1 MKKGVYILI
10 LMMTSLTLSA
20 CSYSSD
26 GQLSKEEKVADFKYM
41 YKVVKEGYPYLDVNK
56 RLNNIDWLENKN
68 EYLKRIKNTKN
79 DSEFKVEMENII
91 SDLNNDHTEL
101 IDSSFKYNELKNTY
115 VPYGWYDFFDDDI
128 VNKRYNNLT
137 YSQLSSQGNPVGELT
152 VKDVVDN
159 EVGYIYLPNMSSNE
173 NDLKTVVEYIK
184 TLKNHKAL
192 IIDIRGNR
200 GGNDAFW
207 KNIVNRLIK
216 EDVKTKG
223 YMFFRSENEVIKN
236 YINIRGISLE
246 PIENLPQEIKNKA
259 PKEVSEKFSG
269 FSSSVENVIEPY
281 RISPYESINFEG
293 NIYLLVD
300 EAVFSSAESFAIF
313 CKDSNFATIIGQTT
327 AGDGGGCD
335 PVLFDLKNSG
345 FIVRMSSDMY
355 LTEEGICNEEFKTT
369 PDYIIE
375 DSKRDLNFDKD
386 DCVQKALELEGIR

>member
-236 YINIRGISLE
+236 YINKRGISLE

>member
-216 EDVKTKG
+216 ENVKTKG

-236 YINIRGISLE
+236 YINKRGISLE

-386 DCVQKALELEGIR
+386 GCVQKALELEGIR

>member
-1 MKKGVYILI
+1 
-10 LMMTSLTLSA
+10 
-20 CSYSSD
+20 
-26 GQLSKEEKVADFKYM
+26 M

-101 IDSSFKYNELKNTY
+101 INSSFKYNELKNTY

-236 YINIRGISLE
+236 YINKRGISLE